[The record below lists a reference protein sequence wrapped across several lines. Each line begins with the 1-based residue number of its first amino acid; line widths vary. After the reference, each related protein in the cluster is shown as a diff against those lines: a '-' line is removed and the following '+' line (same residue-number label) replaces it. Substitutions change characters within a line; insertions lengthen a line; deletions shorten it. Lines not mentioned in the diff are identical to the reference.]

1 MEWICEQV
9 VGIKITEELQG
20 LFHCRYTAVA
30 ISYKAIVC
38 IRFHVCASVRR
49 NRMLF
54 LLYLS
59 IDV

>member
-9 VGIKITEELQG
+9 VGINTTEELQG
-20 LFHCRYTAVA
+20 LFHCLYTAVA

-38 IRFHVCASVRR
+38 IPFHVCASVRR
-49 NRMLF
+49 NKNVI
-54 LLYLS
+54 LLHLS